1 MYWSRYNI
9 AKKETE
15 FGAVL
20 SLRKAQDLFPRP
32 VAIDMMEKMKATQK
46 GLSVTKVS
54 DQIDK
59 EDGEDVQEII
69 HFSRTPDGLF
79 CGHSPEG
86 MRTEPDFSHYG
97 LVKFRKDLPWTPE
110 VDLLV
115 ALAGL
120 RET

>member
-1 MYWSRYNI
+1 MYWSQYNI

-32 VAIDMMEKMKATQK
+32 VAIDMMEKMEATQK

-54 DQIDK
+54 DQMDE

-79 CGHSPEG
+79 CGQSPEG
-86 MRTEPDFSHYG
+86 MKPEPDFPHYG

-110 VDLLV
+110 EDLLV

-120 RET
+120 RKP